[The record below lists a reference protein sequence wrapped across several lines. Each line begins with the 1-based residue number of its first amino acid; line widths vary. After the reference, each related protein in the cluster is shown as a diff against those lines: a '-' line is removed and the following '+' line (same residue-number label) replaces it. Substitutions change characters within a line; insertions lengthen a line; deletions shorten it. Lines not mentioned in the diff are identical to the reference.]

1 MTSSEKPTLLATVFS
16 DYICPFCYIGDLRL
30 DRLRDI
36 YDLRI
41 NWCLIEI
48 HPEIPPEG
56 GTVTELGYSNT
67 HWRQLMDNLARLSAE
82 EGVTLRE
89 HDDTANSHKALLLSE
104 AAKEAGSGVFYKLH
118 RRLFE
123 AFFEEGL
130 NIGDTAVLTGLAMD
144 CGVPETIIRRAWR
157 DPRYEE
163 KLQLYLAAAGKYDVR
178 ATPTVFFSERH
189 RINGAVPYAHF
200 LDAARAGLVL
210 QQQESAADGTP
221 AV

>member
-1 MTSSEKPTLLATVFS
+1 MVSSNKPLLLASVFS

-48 HPEIPPEG
+48 HPETPPAG
-56 GTVTELGYSNT
+56 GPVAELGYSSA
-67 HWRQLMDNLARLSAE
+67 HWRRLVDNLERLSAE
-82 EGVTLRE
+82 EGVTLRK
-89 HDDTANSHKALLLSE
+89 HDITANSHKSLLLAE
-104 AAKEAGSGVFYKLH
+104 AAKGAGSEIFYRLH

-130 NIGDTAVLTGLAMD
+130 NIGDTTVLTGLALG
-144 CGVPETIIRRAWR
+144 CGMPEALIRRAWH
-157 DPRYEE
+157 DPRYEDR
-163 KLQLYLAAAGKYDVR
+163 LRQYLAAAGKYDVR

-189 RINGAVPYAHF
+189 RINGAQPFEHF
-200 LDAARAGLVL
+200 LAAARAGHVL
-210 QQQESAADGTP
+210 QQQGTADGTP
-221 AV
+221 VG

>member
-30 DRLRDI
+30 DRLRDS

-48 HPEIPPEG
+48 HPETPPAG
-56 GTVTELGYSNT
+56 RPVAELGYSKA
-67 HWRQLMDNLARLSAE
+67 HWRRLVDNLERLGAE

-89 HDDTANSHKALLLSE
+89 HDYTANSHHALLLAE
-104 AAKEAGSGVFYKLH
+104 AAKEAGSGVFYRLH

-130 NIGDTAVLTGLAMD
+130 NIGDTTVLTGLALG
-144 CGVPETIIRRAWR
+144 CGMPETLIRRAWH
-157 DPRYEE
+157 DPRFEGR
-163 KLQLYLAAAGKYDVR
+163 LRQYLAAAGKYDVR

-189 RINGAVPYAHF
+189 RINGAQPFAHF
-200 LDAARAGLVL
+200 LTAARAGHIL
-210 QQQESAADGTP
+210 QQQEGAADGTS
-221 AV
+221 AG